1 MLSHEHPELADAEY
15 VVFVDASR
23 RYVDCSAP
31 VCDLLGY
38 TQQEILQKTIDDIS
52 YDRRVREL
60 FARYVENREQ
70 SGEYI
75 LQRKDRTPVPIH
87 YQAFVFDDGCKAA
100 VWEPIRD
107 WRQLYFAAL
116 LEVDAQKQ
124 KVKIDL
130 ALAAIRQR
138 RGSDGAMQKAQDDAT
153 LMLNTLRKTGK

>member
-1 MLSHEHPELADAEY
+1 MLNHEHPELADAKY

-23 RYVDCSAP
+23 RYVDCSAA

-38 TQQEILQKTIDDIS
+38 TPEEILQKTIDDIS
-52 YDRRVREL
+52 YEGKVREL
-60 FARYVENREQ
+60 FARYLENREQ

-107 WRQLYFAAL
+107 WRQPYFAAL

-124 KVKIDL
+124 KVKIDE

-138 RGSDGAMQKAQDDAT
+138 RGSDGATKKAQDDAT
-153 LMLNTLRKTGK
+153 LMLNTLRNRRK